1 MLPDLFHY
9 PYGFF
14 STFPHGTFHYRYK
27 EIFLSRCSLLKH
39 RLDETSWGPHWEVL
53 PDPKFIYSELSFIIT
68 YSIFL
73 RHILRYL
80 NSMAFLS
87 TFSGMESY
95 WWTR

>member
-1 MLPDLFHY
+1 MLF
-9 PYGFF
+9 
-14 STFPHGTFHYRYK
+14 
-27 EIFLSRCSLLKH
+27 I
-39 RLDETSWGPHWEVL
+39 ETSIRWNQWGEATL
-53 PDPKFIYSELSFIIT
+53 TLTDPKFIYSELSFIIT

-80 NSMAFLS
+80 NSMTFLS